1 MKSLITFQLLFLL
14 SFAIVLNACSD
25 DSTSNADMQDPSI
38 TEIAALNAQFSTLV
52 GALQATGLDAALD
65 GDGEFTVFAPT
76 NDAFAALP
84 EGTLESLA
92 EEQLES
98 ILLYHAL
105 GAEVFSGQLESE
117 QTVETL
123 NGEEIFVTAGSN
135 GGVTV
140 NGTASVTSANIEAR
154 NGVIH
159 VIDNVI
165 LPDAYGTIVD
175 NAVKRYFLSALVDAV
190 IQADLAGA
198 LSGEG
203 PFTVFAPTNA
213 AFAVIAGVAS
223 DLTLEEL
230 TDVLLYHVVQGE
242 VLSSDLQPSQQVTTL
257 NGNSITVEV
266 SGGAATVNGNAAITT
281 VDIQG
286 VNGVIHVIDQVLLP
300 PSE

>member
-1 MKSLITFQLLFLL
+1 MKNMKSILPLFVLA
-14 SFAIVLNACSD
+14 FALMLNACSD
-25 DSTSNADMQDPSI
+25 DSTTGSDTQDPSI

-84 EGTLESLA
+84 SGTLESLT

-98 ILLYHAL
+98 ILLYHVL
-105 GAEVFSGQLESE
+105 GAEVFSGQLNAQ
-117 QTVETL
+117 QTVGTL
-123 NGEEIFVTAGSN
+123 NGEEIFITAGS
-135 GGVTV
+135 GGVSV
-140 NGTASVTSANIEAR
+140 NGTASVTSADIEAR

-159 VIDNVI
+159 VIDGVI

-175 NAVKRYFLSALVDAV
+175 NAIKRYFLSALVDAV
-190 IQADLAGA
+190 IQADLVDA
-198 LSGEG
+198 LLGEG
-203 PFTVFAPTNA
+203 PFTVFAPTNE
-213 AFAVIAGVAS
+213 AFAAIADVAS
-223 DLTLEEL
+223 GLTVEEL
-230 TDVLLYHVVQGE
+230 TDVLLYHVIQGE

-257 NGNSITVEV
+257 NGESLTIEV
-266 SGGAATVNGNAAITT
+266 SGGSATVNGSSGITI

-286 VNGVIHVIDQVLLP
+286 TNGVIHVIDQVLLP